1 MSENVKATATINNKI
16 TYIRVAWYDREFNIY
31 DVGGWIQLQQ
41 NNCQNLLSWIKEQ
54 NKLYPHVK
62 YWAEARDG
70 TDGADSADGTDGFV
84 AKNIEA
90 VLNISAIDGTG
101 GNTSGN
107 AADLDWLV
115 V

>member
-54 NKLYPHVK
+54 NKLYPRVK

-70 TDGADSADGTDGFV
+70 ADGTDSFV

-90 VLNISAIDGTG
+90 VLNISAIDGT
-101 GNTSGN
+101 SGN

>member
-54 NKLYPHVK
+54 NKLYPRVK

-70 TDGADSADGTDGFV
+70 ADGADGFV

-90 VLNISAIDGTG
+90 VLNISAIDGT
-101 GNTSGN
+101 SGN

>member
-70 TDGADSADGTDGFV
+70 TDGFV

-90 VLNISAIDGTG
+90 VLNISAIDGT
-101 GNTSGN
+101 SGN